1 MKYVPTLETERL
13 IIRPITLDD
22 VEEFYAMD
30 SQPEVHLYLNRSP
43 LKSNEE
49 AKDYIK
55 GLLQQYETHGIGR
68 VAVIEKATNQLIG
81 WTGFKFIEAPMN
93 DRINFLDFGYRYRK
107 ESWGKGYA
115 TEAALACIAFYYKN
129 LTHIPLHASTHVDNQ
144 ASRKVLEKV
153 GFKIT
158 DTFKFTIWDI
168 DCYWYEREALSAK

>member
-43 LKSNEE
+43 LKSSEE

-68 VAVIEKATNQLIG
+68 VAVIEKKQ
-81 WTGFKFIEAPMN
+81 
-93 DRINFLDFGYRYRK
+93 RIN
-107 ESWGKGYA
+107 
-115 TEAALACIAFYYKN
+115 
-129 LTHIPLHASTHVDNQ
+129 
-144 ASRKVLEKV
+144 
-153 GFKIT
+153 
-158 DTFKFTIWDI
+158 
-168 DCYWYEREALSAK
+168 